1 MVLYKRKP
9 ALRLMLLKGGFF
21 LIVLAIVILFELGL
35 KNGLYFCIVSMMFL
49 SFYHTKDFILF
60 DDRLE
65 IRHYFFFN
73 LFFSRKIYLKTD
85 NTIIKGEGPYF
96 GQRGDYGEIADDSG
110 TGIGC
115 LLSLFSIFSVPTTV
129 KRKFSFTKIENGK
142 VYISDISL
150 SENEFTKLKEWIT
163 TSQAGTVMN
172 YAEFSNTFKM
182 QIIQMS
188 FERRLSFGI
197 LISKKLYPDYEIF
210 SEEEK
215 WGNPEI
221 IKEAIALC
229 EKSRDTEIDLSEFE
243 LMMEKIGEVTPD
255 MDYFGSVRGSCALN
269 ACVAIHETL
278 EFLITKE
285 WKPIMDAGIAYYDTQ
300 DARLWDDDFTDAELD
315 QHPSIIETRR
325 FLLKETSK

>member
-1 MVLYKRKP
+1 MVLYKRIP
-9 ALRLMLLKGGFF
+9 ALRLKLLKGGFF
-21 LIVLAIVILFELGL
+21 LIVLAIVILFESDL
-35 KNGLYFCIVSMMFL
+35 KNGLYFCIVSMLLL

-73 LFFSRKIYLKTD
+73 LFFSRKTYLKTD
-85 NTIIKGEGPYF
+85 NTIIKGEGSYF

-115 LLSLFSIFSVPTTV
+115 LLSVFSIFSVPTTV
-129 KRKFSFTKIENGK
+129 KRTFSFKKIKNDK
-142 VYISDISL
+142 VYISDIDL
-150 SENEFTKLKEWIT
+150 SQNEFAKLREWIT
-163 TSQAGTVMN
+163 TSQAGYVMN
-172 YAEFSNTFKM
+172 YAEFSNAFRM
-182 QIIQMS
+182 QIIQMP
-188 FERRLSFGI
+188 FEKRLNFGI

-221 IKEAIALC
+221 ITEAIALC

-243 LMMEKIGEVTPD
+243 LMMEKVGEVTPD
-255 MDYFGSVRGSCALN
+255 MDDFGSMAGSCALN

-278 EFLITKE
+278 EFLVTKE
-285 WKPIMDAGIAYYDTQ
+285 WKPIMYVGIAYYDTQ
-300 DARLWDDDFTDAELD
+300 EARLWDDDFTDAELD
-315 QHPSIIETRR
+315 QHPAIIETRK